1 MKLNKKLLFTAVAFM
16 FFGISCCYGGELSN
30 AAKLEYNKGIE
41 YVNANQYPQAVE
53 CFRRATDI
61 NPNYIDAYYNLGTL
75 LEFLKNDE
83 GALTAFKQIILRQ
96 PDDYESV
103 YKAAEISSRLGAYDK
118 AQMYLTLIPQD
129 SLIGQKAKQLSDSIE
144 KKLSASSEVNNVQTV
159 PENNP
164 PQEKPQNVPPQ
175 NIQMPPQSFSAANPH
190 VDSNGV
196 YSDIASPTGIAVD
209 NSGNLYVAGFSD
221 NTIYKITP
229 DNNKIVHIKDAK
241 IDGPIGIA
249 VDKDANIYIANY
261 NKNNVLKVESNGRI
275 TEIITDIKQPYC
287 MIVKGNLLF
296 VSSQGSNSVIRF
308 KLYD

>member
-1 MKLNKKLLFTAVAFM
+1 MKLNKKLFLTVIAFTIFS
-16 FFGISCCYGGELSN
+16 IPCCYGGELSN

-41 YVNANQYPQAVE
+41 SVNANQYPQAIE

-75 LEFLKNDE
+75 LEFLNNDE
-83 GALTAFKQIILRQ
+83 GALAAFKQIILRQ
-96 PDDYESV
+96 PDDYEAV
-103 YKAAEISSRLGAYDK
+103 YKAAEISSRLGADDK
-118 AQMYLTLIPQD
+118 AKMYLTLIPQD
-129 SLIGQKAKQLSDSIE
+129 SLIGQKAKQLSDTID
-144 KKLSASSEVNNVQTV
+144 KKLSV
-159 PENNP
+159 PNENIVEP
-164 PQEKPQNVPPQ
+164 TTAEKNLPKEEPKAQVQ

-190 VDSNGV
+190 MDSNGV

-229 DNNKIVHIKDAK
+229 DNSKIVHIKDPK

-249 VDKDANIYIANY
+249 VDKDGNIYIANY
-261 NKNNVLKVESNGRI
+261 NKNNVLKVEPNGRI
-275 TEIITDIKQPYC
+275 SEIITEIKQPYC